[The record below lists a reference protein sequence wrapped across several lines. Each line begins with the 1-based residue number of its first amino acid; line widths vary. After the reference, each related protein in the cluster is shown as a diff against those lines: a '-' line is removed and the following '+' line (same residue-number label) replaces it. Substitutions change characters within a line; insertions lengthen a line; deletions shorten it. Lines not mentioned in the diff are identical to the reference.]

1 MAPSASP
8 PRLQLTEAE
17 ANITQVIRHT
27 CEWITTHKPQTI
39 TIRSQTAGEQP
50 VQVEVVNEHTYS
62 QIQNIG
68 NGRVEAR
75 IAGGWVRDKLL
86 NKDSDDLDVSLSS
99 TTGFTFAHFLAAYL
113 ASPQFAQ
120 SDLAARIPSPTTSS
134 IAKIAANPEQS
145 KNLETATANVFGLSL
160 DFVNLR
166 KEVYEGD
173 TRIPIMSFGTAK
185 EDAER
190 RDITINSLFYN
201 VHTEQVEDLTGMGL
215 DDLASGIIRTPLPPH
230 ITFLDDPLRVLRCIR
245 FAARFHYVVH
255 PDIIACLSDQAYP
268 EFYTEDKRV
277 FGRLPGG
284 KAEGEKG
291 RSEEVDKAR
300 VELKELHLRS
310 KVSRER
316 FGIEIDKMMRGPDP
330 LRAITLITAL
340 DLYSIVFH
348 PPHSSLSSHYLPF
361 DLDRDS
367 PALVPNTT
375 SVQIASQI
383 TETNAEKLVRGPG
396 ANVLGFEAGS
406 RLDAVWECARGSGS
420 GGGGE
425 VVDRMDE
432 VREGDPSS
440 SSHRSDDRAALAH
453 ALAHSSTT
461 NTSWTALL
469 PPALIQ
475 VMLDPEQRARLFL
488 AAALLP
494 MERIGVLEAVGGGGK
509 GGGKKKVKLLWAAES
524 VVSQGLKLG
533 NRQAK
538 DPISALFR
546 ARALIETVLDG
557 RETFVRAKADAGA
570 AKGLGLPAG
579 VWPDVEVLGGEGEG
593 EEEKRSMM
601 KFGLLLRQPS
611 LTSSANHV
619 SLAPALLFALV
630 SRLAHASLH
639 PDADGG
645 KKKAEAEEE
654 IVRGY
659 VWFWEQCTQSGL
671 LERAEE
677 KPVLDGNQIKSILNF
692 HPGPLTPRIQ
702 TAILAWQLAPPSP
715 SSQGP
720 EHAEAAAWL
729 KGAWEAG
736 GVVGLEARKGVG
748 AGKKKGRGEGEGEG
762 SRKRQKSEEGAQ

>member
-201 VHTEQVEDLTGMGL
+201 GL

-277 FGRLPGG
+277 FGRLP
-284 KAEGEKG
+284 
-291 RSEEVDKAR
+291 
-300 VELKELHLRS
+300 
-310 KVSRER
+310 VSRER

-748 AGKKKGRGEGEGEG
+748 AGKKKGRETSSAAE
-762 SRKRQKSEEGAQ
+762 